1 MLYVLGVDPRNF
13 DEKEGGGA
21 QTLIDKTPI
30 FLHSSLEVFLD
41 NYQLVMC
48 DPVIATSSKKFTGF

>member
-1 MLYVLGVDPRNF
+1 MDPINV
-13 DEKEGGGA
+13 DEKEGGA

-48 DPVIATSSKKFTGF
+48 DTVITRIFFFLDK